1 MKDKKVYWNKYKVI
15 SNKIVETANVNEEK
29 YVRKLLDASYQGVK
43 RLLFLAYNSTED
55 NNQVFVDFF
64 QE

>member
-29 YVRKLLDASYQGVK
+29 YVRKLLDASYQAVK
-43 RLLFLAYNSTED
+43 RLLFLAYNNTED

>member
-1 MKDKKVYWNKYKVI
+1 MI

-43 RLLFLAYNSTED
+43 RLLFLAYNNTED

>member
-1 MKDKKVYWNKYKVI
+1 MI

>member
-15 SNKIVETANVNEEK
+15 SNKIVETANINEEK

-43 RLLFLAYNSTED
+43 SLLFLAYNNTED
-55 NNQVFVDFF
+55 NNKVSVDFF